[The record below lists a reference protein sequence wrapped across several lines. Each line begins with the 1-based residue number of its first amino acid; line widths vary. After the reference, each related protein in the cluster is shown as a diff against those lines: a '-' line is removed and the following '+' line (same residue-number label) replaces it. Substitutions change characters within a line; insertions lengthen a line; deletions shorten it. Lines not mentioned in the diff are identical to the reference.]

1 MAEEKKAEE
10 TTTEEVEVPKK
21 FEKIVKEIE
30 EMSTLDLSEL
40 VKVLEDK
47 FGVSA
52 AAPAVAAAPAAGG
65 GEEAAA
71 EEKTEFDVVLK
82 DAGSSKINV
91 IKVVREVTG
100 EGLAESKAMVEDA
113 PKTLKEKASK
123 EEAEDAKSK
132 LEEAGATVE
141 LQQLYSSVVFSYLAD
156 RPPEYK
162 IMCSGGRI
170 YLGLYTFFD
179 FSTIELLQCEGVKL
193 QGALVYVF
201 I

>member
-1 MAEEKKAEE
+1 MAEEKKAEETKEE

-141 LQQLYSSVVFSYLAD
+141 LQ
-156 RPPEYK
+156 
-162 IMCSGGRI
+162 
-170 YLGLYTFFD
+170 
-179 FSTIELLQCEGVKL
+179 
-193 QGALVYVF
+193 
-201 I
+201 